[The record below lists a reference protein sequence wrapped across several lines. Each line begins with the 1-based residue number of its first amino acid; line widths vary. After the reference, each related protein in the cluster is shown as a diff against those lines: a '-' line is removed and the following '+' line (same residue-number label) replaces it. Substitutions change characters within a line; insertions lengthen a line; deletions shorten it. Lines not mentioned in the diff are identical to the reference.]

1 MRCRLTVVFFR
12 KEKTCN
18 LQNIWYNH
26 ETLERGVG
34 SVFGAESGLTH
45 IIDPCWM
52 WVSRLT
58 EERKPAA
65 VPVLVSKT
73 GAEKHREN
81 RCCGKVK
88 IVNLKWS

>member
-1 MRCRLTVVFFR
+1 MPSDGGVIG

-18 LQNIWYNH
+18 LQNVWYNH

-34 SVFGAESGLTH
+34 SVSDLESGLTH
-45 IIDPCWM
+45 IFDPCWM

-65 VPVLVSKT
+65 VPLLVSKI
-73 GAEKHREN
+73 GSKKHREN
-81 RCCGKVK
+81 RGGGKA
-88 IVNLKWS
+88 